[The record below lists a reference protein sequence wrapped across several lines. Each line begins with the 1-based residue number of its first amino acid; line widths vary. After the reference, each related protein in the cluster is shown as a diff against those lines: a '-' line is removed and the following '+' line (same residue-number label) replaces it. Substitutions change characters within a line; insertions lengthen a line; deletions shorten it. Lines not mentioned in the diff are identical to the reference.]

1 MTSFALSQKQKVWI
15 YLAALMVGFAGL
27 SVFISIKISSV
38 TNQYQNQG
46 VIHEGVA
53 EIGQTQISLLDLA
66 ARLNNMTGEQVEE
79 INTMLEDIS
88 QKALGKKTMLAE
100 VGLHDGAESF
110 VQSISAYQDAL
121 APWLAI
127 RQEMGFNVD
136 DGKLG
141 ELKQLANTIEA
152 KIAETGM
159 VSINSDFQ
167 NMVKTQQTYLLQPNE
182 ENLKYFNRALAM
194 FINMSNSYAMLDLY
208 EKEVELFK
216 EHSARVSELSVELES
231 VEESL
236 FQRQKDVQTVVR
248 QLGAKMNVISAEY
261 GQAAQQTSSTVQ
273 LSTLIACLVLALF
286 TLFIFVSQN
295 ISISRA
301 LKKVTQILELV
312 SNGDLSQR
320 MPVSNNKNDEF
331 NRLALNINQA
341 CENLGKLVK
350 GVQHSSHALASNAN
364 ELNSGLDDL
373 VASQHDVVGQTQVL
387 ASATEEV
394 SVTTQE
400 VSSSLDLVVQ
410 VSEKSSESA
419 QEGATIITSAID
431 SIEDIGKILG
441 SAATHINA
449 LEDASSKVDSVMDI
463 INGIAEQTNLLALNA
478 AIEAAR
484 AGEQGRGFAVVADEV
499 RSLAVRTVDAVAEIS
514 GTIETMK
521 KESAEVIQYIGQSES
536 SMQQGREKGHEAM
549 EALKLITEQVTEAT
563 EQTERISSSIKE
575 LATTSQSMAD
585 SMSQISSSMSTIEE
599 NNTQLREASSRVD
612 ERSGV
617 LIKECNQFAV

>member
-38 TNQYQNQG
+38 THQYQNQG
-46 VIHEGVA
+46 FIHEGVA

-79 INTMLEDIS
+79 INAMLEDIS
-88 QKALGKKTMLAE
+88 QKALGKKAMLAE

-110 VQSISAYQDAL
+110 VESISAYQDAL

-216 EHSARVSELSVELES
+216 AHSARVSELSVELES

-248 QLGAKMNVISAEY
+248 QLGAKMNVISTEY

-273 LSTLIACLVLALF
+273 LSTLIACFVLALF

-312 SNGDLSQR
+312 SSGDLSQR

-350 GVQHSSHALASNAN
+350 GVQHSSNALASNAN

-549 EALKLITEQVTEAT
+549 EALKLITEQVSEAT

-585 SMSQISSSMSTIEE
+585 SMSQISSSMGTIEE

>member
-46 VIHEGVA
+46 FIHEGVA

-79 INTMLEDIS
+79 INAMLEDIS

-110 VQSISAYQDAL
+110 VESISAYQDAL

-273 LSTLIACLVLALF
+273 LSTLIACFVLALF

-441 SAATHINA
+441 NAATHINA

-549 EALKLITEQVTEAT
+549 EALKLITEQVSEAT

-585 SMSQISSSMSTIEE
+585 SMSQISSSMSTIED

>member
-46 VIHEGVA
+46 HIHEGVA
-53 EIGQTQISLLDLA
+53 EIGQTQVSLLDLA

-79 INTMLEDIS
+79 INAMLEDIS

-110 VQSISAYQDAL
+110 VQTISAYQQAL
-121 APWLAI
+121 TPWLAI

-182 ENLKYFNRALAM
+182 ENLKYFNRALAL

-216 EHSARVSELSVELES
+216 AHSARVSELSVELES

-236 FQRQKDVQTVVR
+236 FQRQKDVQTVVS
-248 QLGAKMNVISAEY
+248 QLGDKMNVISAEF

-273 LSTLIACLVLALF
+273 LSTLIACFVLALF

-350 GVQHSSHALASNAN
+350 GVQHSSNALASNAN

-373 VASQHDVVGQTQVL
+373 VASQHYVVGQTQVL

-410 VSEKSSESA
+410 VSEKSSDSA

-431 SIEDIGKILG
+431 SLEDIGKILG

-549 EALKLITEQVTEAT
+549 EALKLITEQVSEAT

>member
-79 INTMLEDIS
+79 INAMLEDIS

-110 VQSISAYQDAL
+110 FESISAYQDAL

-236 FQRQKDVQTVVR
+236 FQRQKDVQAVVR

-273 LSTLIACLVLALF
+273 LSTLIACFVLALF

-499 RSLAVRTVDAVAEIS
+499 RSLAVRTVDAVAEIP

-563 EQTERISSSIKE
+563 EQTEQISSSIKE
-575 LATTSQSMAD
+575 LAATSQSMAD

-599 NNTQLREASSRVD
+599 NNTQLREASSLVD

>member
-1 MTSFALSQKQKVWI
+1 MTSFALSQKQKVWM

-27 SVFISIKISSV
+27 LVFISIKIGSV
-38 TNQYQNQG
+38 TQQYQNQG
-46 VIHEGVA
+46 FIHEGVA
-53 EIGQTQISLLDLA
+53 EIGQTQISLLELA

-79 INTMLEDIS
+79 INSMLNDIS
-88 QKALGKKTMLAE
+88 QKASRKKAILAE
-100 VGLHDGAESF
+100 VGLHDGAENF
-110 VQSISAYQDAL
+110 IKSISAYQDAL
-121 APWLAI
+121 VPWLAI

-141 ELKQLANTIEA
+141 DLKQLASTIEA

-182 ENLKYFNRALAM
+182 ENLKFFNRALAM

-216 EHSARVSELSVELES
+216 EYSARVSELSVELES
-231 VEESL
+231 VEQSL
-236 FQRQKDVQTVVR
+236 FQRQRDVQAVVR
-248 QLGAKMNVISAEY
+248 QLGEKMNVISAEF
-261 GQAAQQTSSTVQ
+261 GQAAQQTSSTVRF
-273 LSTLIACLVLALF
+273 STLVACLFLALF

-295 ISISRA
+295 MSISRA
-301 LKKVTQILELV
+301 LKRVTAILELI

-320 MPVSNNKNDEF
+320 MPVSSNKNDEF

-341 CENLGKLVK
+341 CENLGELVK

-364 ELNSGLDDL
+364 ELNSGLDEL
-373 VASQHDVVGQTQVL
+373 VVSQHDVVGQTQVL

-410 VSEKSSESA
+410 VSEKSSDSA
-419 QEGATIITSAID
+419 QQGATVITSAID

-441 SAATHINA
+441 SASTHIKA
-449 LEDASSKVDSVMDI
+449 LEDASAKVDSVMDI

-521 KESAEVIQYIGQSES
+521 KESAEVIQYIGQSET

-549 EALKLITEQVTEAT
+549 EALKLITEQVSEAT
-563 EQTERISSSIKE
+563 EQTERISLSIKE

-585 SMSQISSSMSTIEE
+585 SMSQISSSMKTIEE
-599 NNTQLREASSRVD
+599 NNAQLREVSSRVD
-612 ERSGV
+612 ERSDV

>member
-1 MTSFALSQKQKVWI
+1 MTSLALSQKQKVWI

-38 TNQYQNQG
+38 THQYQNQG
-46 VIHEGVA
+46 FIHEGVA

-79 INTMLEDIS
+79 INAMLEDIS

-100 VGLHDGAESF
+100 DGLHDGAESF
-110 VQSISAYQDAL
+110 VESISAYQDAL

-273 LSTLIACLVLALF
+273 LSTLIACFVLALF

>member
-38 TNQYQNQG
+38 THQYQNQG
-46 VIHEGVA
+46 FIHEGVA

-79 INTMLEDIS
+79 INAMLEDIS

-110 VQSISAYQDAL
+110 VESISAYQDAL

-248 QLGAKMNVISAEY
+248 ELGAKMNVISAEY

-273 LSTLIACLVLALF
+273 LSTLIACFVLALF

-441 SAATHINA
+441 NAATHINA